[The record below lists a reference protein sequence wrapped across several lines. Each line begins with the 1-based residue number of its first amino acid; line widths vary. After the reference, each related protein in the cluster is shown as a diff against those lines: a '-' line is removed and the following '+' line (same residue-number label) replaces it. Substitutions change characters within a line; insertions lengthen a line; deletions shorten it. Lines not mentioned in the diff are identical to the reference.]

1 MVFQTGIG
9 GTGATANGNNGDII
23 FKSSTTEI
31 ARFNNTAGSVGNFR
45 LTSDNQKIILG
56 TGQDAEIY
64 YDGTNLVFNTNATGT
79 GVGYFS
85 DQVSATGYITRT
97 DVFDSSKSA
106 ITALDSIK
114 SSDKYITT
122 KGEINHSAFDYSYVT
137 YNITDFTKPVNI
149 TIEIDECFLNE
160 SKEEECIVTLRN
172 NTIYPY
178 NKVEEGINVVKEV
191 ALLKQ
196 ALYELKQK
204 NTIIEQE
211 NNLIKSELC
220 KKDNTYIVYV
230 DEKDQN
236 NIDCKLL
243 SGTNKEK
250 SCYAFFGLPKED
262 IEINNEPL
270 ETGMITMND
279 IYHLQIKSD
288 LGSQNVITSDSI
300 DNILEV
306 IPITPSPLSF
316 IFYSPQTPIKY
327 LLGQNTLQTI
337 KIELT
342 DNKNRP
348 VDLNLIPFMI
358 NIKIEVVKNDD
369 YDIPTGFDPR
379 SINLDNNPAEQTAL
393 ERIYQDPRII
403 DRPSPYNVNDYIEYQ
418 IIQQMLKD
426 LSKSKRKL
434 KK

>member
-1 MVFQTGIG
+1 MHSSIRNFQLKIDSSN
-9 GTGATANGNNGDII
+9 ANSYYNTFKTSFLYQLSEPITCQNGE
-23 FKSSTTEI
+23 S
-31 ARFNNTAGSVGNFR
+31 
-45 LTSDNQKIILG
+45 IL
-56 TGQDAEIY
+56 Y
-64 YDGTNLVFNTNATGT
+64 SLTNATIPYSFYGLHM
-79 GVGYFS
+79 YNNML
-85 DQVSATGYITRT
+85 DVSET
-97 DVFDSSKSA
+97 
-106 ITALDSIK
+106 
-114 SSDKYITT
+114 
-122 KGEINHSAFDYSYVT
+122 IN
-137 YNITDFTKPVNI
+137 
-149 TIEIDECFLNE
+149 
-160 SKEEECIVTLRN
+160 
-172 NTIYPY
+172 
-178 NKVEEGINVVKEV
+178 NVVKPSRSISIPYGNYDAV
-191 ALLKQ
+191 TFAKTLVQLL
-196 ALYELKQK
+196 
-204 NTIIEQE
+204 NTNEITYSIAYNKINNKFIIKT
-211 NNLIKSELC
+211 NTPNSKSLF
-220 KKDNTYIVYV
+220 
-230 DEKDQN
+230 
-236 NIDCKLL
+236 LFS

-250 SCYAFFGLPKED
+250 SCYAFFGFPKED

-348 VDLNLIPFMI
+348 IDLNFIPFMI

-379 SINLDNNPAEQTAL
+379 SINLDNNPSEQTAL
-393 ERIYQDPRII
+393 ERIYEDPRII
-403 DRPSPYNVNDYIEYQ
+403 DRPSPYNINDYIEYQ
-418 IIQQMLKD
+418 IIQQMLKE